1 MEINVLS
8 EDEFKPST
16 ITIAGSFN
24 ISIDIKNIAEWI
36 PIKNIFD
43 KDGKRQRLVSGSR
56 ESIKYFGPEGSI
68 VSMCYKKTR
77 RGMRT
82 GAMNNMISADM
93 QYNQKNIH
101 LKISSTSVTSVGTN
115 SLEDGNKVFN
125 LITQHIVELKRILDD
140 INIIDKEEKI
150 KNLDWLKENLEDDN
164 YQKLTQKI
172 KNSKEDINIFFLNFC
187 SLFVEDQDD
196 NEKYLEKMS
205 QLLEPIH
212 ICNDELECKNLTI
225 YNSVYHI
232 TPNQKRN
239 FRMPLHR
246 LAPFLASKGIA
257 VEYHNWTSEGV
268 NICFDIEEKKSGLNH
283 CNKEYKHRF
292 SIHETTK
299 IRQCSPTHKKEAY
312 SNYLGVMMLLKEFF
326 KHPDVDFNNYIC
338 ENLDEKRIVKD
349 YLMVKKKK

>member
-1 MEINVLS
+1 MEINILNE
-8 EDEFKPST
+8 EDFKPST

-24 ISIDIKNIAEWI
+24 ISVDIKNIADWI

-43 KDGKRQRLVSGSR
+43 KDGKRQHLVSGSR
-56 ESIKYFGPEGSI
+56 ESIKYFGPEGCI

-93 QYNQKNIH
+93 QYNHKNIH
-101 LKISSTSVTSVGTN
+101 LKISSTRITSVGTN
-115 SLEDGNKVFN
+115 SLEDGEKVFK
-125 LITQHIVELKRILDD
+125 LMTQHIVNLKNLLDE
-140 INIIDKEEKI
+140 INLIDKEEKI
-150 KNLDWLKENLEDDN
+150 KNIEWLTKNINNDN
-164 YQKLTQKI
+164 CQTLSQKI
-172 KNSKEDINIFFLNFC
+172 KNSTEDINSSFLNFC
-187 SLFVEDQDD
+187 SLFIEDQDD
-196 NEKYLEKMS
+196 MKLYLEKIS
-205 QLLEPIH
+205 QLLDPVV
-212 ICNDELECKNLTI
+212 ICNDELECNNFTI

-232 TPNQKRN
+232 SPIEKRN

-246 LAPFLASKGIA
+246 LAPFLANKGIA

-268 NICFDIEEKKSGLNH
+268 NICFDIEERKSGLNH

-326 KHPDVDFNNYIC
+326 KHPEVDFNKYIC
-338 ENLDEKRIVKD
+338 ENLEEKRIIKD
-349 YLMVKKKK
+349 YLLVKS